1 MPPYERARKG
11 LERYRADRR
20 AAYLFAQLPLEEQA
34 RQLAEQAIQRAQASL
49 RASRKDPDA

>member
-20 AAYLFAQLPLEEQA
+20 AAYLSTDQLEQA

-49 RASRKDPDA
+49 RASRKED